1 MTRSRALAIAGGL
14 LLLGAALYW
23 GIEGHFVRPDGA
35 PSSDSA
41 AADRV
46 RIPADVVDGEE
57 SWPVAASPVV
67 NDVRVRLRHPPSAA
81 VDTAL
86 RPGPPRV
93 RVTYAGPANDPPAL
107 TDGFLLAVTLR
118 NRPSNTP
125 LDTLVRRSIRSTR
138 RVGGPVLAPVRDA
151 PLQGRPG
158 RRWTQESAMG
168 GPVDHHLVALDERT
182 VAHVTASVVGVDT
195 ARYERTIDVLRR
207 TLRVVDAERRPS
219 GTTVQPADSVQ
230 VTLALLRRP
239 TGPPERGCDDVV
251 RILRRVPST
260 GPADSTRAARLE
272 TALRALFAL
281 EADSLD
287 GAFHFLARTTETLSL
302 DSTSVVDGTAH
313 IYLRGTL
320 TGLRGVCDHPRARI
334 QIEET
339 ARALPFVDR
348 VVLYRNG
355 RRTDL
360 TPGGRGARDGGAPG
374 RS

>member
-1 MTRSRALAIAGGL
+1 MPRGRGLVIAGGL

-23 GIEGHFVRPDGA
+23 GVGDRFARTSRA

-46 RIPADVVDGEE
+46 RIPADVVDGGEP
-57 SWPVAASPVV
+57 WPVAASPVV
-67 NDVRVRLRHPPSAA
+67 NGVRVRLRHPPSAA
-81 VDTAL
+81 VDTSV

-93 RVTYAGPANDPPAL
+93 RVTYAGPRNDPPAL
-107 TDGFLLAVTLR
+107 TDGFSVAVALR
-118 NRPSNTP
+118 DRPATTP

-138 RVGGPVLAPVRDA
+138 RVGGPVLAPVRAA

-168 GPVDHHLVALDERT
+168 GPVDHHLVAIDERT
-182 VAHVTASVVGVDT
+182 VAHVTASVVGTDT
-195 ARYERTIDVLRR
+195 ARYERTLDVVRR
-207 TLRVVDAERRPS
+207 TLRIVDTERRPS
-219 GTTVQPADSVQ
+219 SGANIRPPGSLRVA
-230 VTLALLRRP
+230 LALLRAP
-239 TGPPERGCDDVV
+239 TGPPDRGCDAVV
-251 RILRRVPST
+251 RVPHRVPSA
-260 GPADSTRAARLE
+260 GSTHATRLE

-281 EADSLD
+281 DADSLA
-287 GAFHFLARTTETLSL
+287 GARHFLPRTTETLSL
-302 DSTSVVDGTAH
+302 DSTALVDGTAH
-313 IYLRGTL
+313 IYLHGRL

-355 RRTDL
+355 RRSDL
-360 TPGGRGARDGGAPG
+360 TPGGRGGRAGGAPG